1 MTQQWIGEQ
10 FATRSTHPEEA
21 GRTVRVLRQKKP
33 AASLSFVVAN
43 TAHPRAELI
52 GRETT
57 MSAKTLSGSS
67 WRRIESSGDGEAPDS
82 LDELLARIQAE
93 HDRQDP
99 EEHTGC
105 HTPALLA
112 GIRAALA
119 VCDRGSTESN
129 APATVRAALAAGI
142 RGAS

>member
-1 MTQQWIGEQ
+1 MTQQWIGQQ
-10 FATRSTHPEEA
+10 FVTRSTHPEEA

-43 TAHPRAELI
+43 VAHPRPELI

-57 MSAKTLSGSS
+57 MSAKTLIGSS
-67 WRRIESSGDGEAPDS
+67 WRPVESSGDGEAPDS
-82 LDELLARIQAE
+82 LDELLARIHAE
-93 HDRQDP
+93 HDQQDP

-105 HTPALLA
+105 HTQVLLA

-119 VCDRGSTESN
+119 VCDQSSTESI
-129 APATVRAALAAGI
+129 APATVRTAIAAGI